1 LIWIKAKSLPK
12 PNFGMETLQPAAT
25 ERAYPIL
32 YTRAEIPLEF
42 LLPIQHLRSAPVAS
56 EVRKTMPDLAILA
69 LVVAAFAAA
78 AAYAGLCNQL
88 ARRPE
93 TPDEDH

>member
-1 LIWIKAKSLPK
+1 
-12 PNFGMETLQPAAT
+12 
-25 ERAYPIL
+25 
-32 YTRAEIPLEF
+32 
-42 LLPIQHLRSAPVAS
+42 
-56 EVRKTMPDLAILA
+56 MPDLAILA

-78 AAYAGLCNQL
+78 AAYARLCNQL

>member
-1 LIWIKAKSLPK
+1 ML
-12 PNFGMETLQPAAT
+12 
-25 ERAYPIL
+25 
-32 YTRAEIPLEF
+32 
-42 LLPIQHLRSAPVAS
+42 
-56 EVRKTMPDLAILA
+56 DLAILA

-78 AAYAGLCNQL
+78 AAYAGLCNRL